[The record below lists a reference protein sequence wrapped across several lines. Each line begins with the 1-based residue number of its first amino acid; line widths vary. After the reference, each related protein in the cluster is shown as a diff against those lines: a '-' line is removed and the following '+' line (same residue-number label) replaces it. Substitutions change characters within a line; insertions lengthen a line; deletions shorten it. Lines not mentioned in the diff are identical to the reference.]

1 MTRRL
6 AFLLPAVLFAVLVA
20 VFALGLKQDP
30 HLVPSAMI
38 DRPAPQFDLPG
49 LAGKGLS
56 RADLAGHVDLVNFFA
71 SWCLPCREEHLELMA
86 LAARPGIRLYGIVY
100 KDTPQNAQRFLA
112 ELGNPYRAIGV
123 DADGATAINFG
134 VYGVPETYVVDA
146 GGHIRYR
153 HVGPLADADIE
164 GKILPMIGHLAAAGA
179 PAASPN

>member
-1 MTRRL
+1 MTKRL
-6 AFLLPAVLFAVLVA
+6 AFLLPVILFAGLVA

-30 HLVPSAMI
+30 HLLPSAMI

-56 RADLAGHVDLVNFFA
+56 RTDLAGHVDLVNFFA
-71 SWCLPCREEHLELMA
+71 SWCVPCREEHLQLMA

-100 KDTPQNAQRFLA
+100 KDTPEKAQKFLA
-112 ELGNPYRAIGV
+112 EFGNPYRRIGV
-123 DADGATAINFG
+123 DRLGATAIDFG
-134 VYGVPETYVVDA
+134 VYGVPETYLVDA

-153 HVGPLADADIE
+153 HVGPLAEADIT
-164 GKILPMIGHLAAAGA
+164 GKILPMLGRIAAAGP